1 MLHPDT
7 NWICELHGSYQCQN
21 PHRMFGNCIT
31 GKFAERKAP
40 MQKIVHSR
48 LICILMM
55 ISVLVLGIYCENVY
69 TDSSFSC
76 AGIENSTV
84 FLRSAD
90 SLADIHIYCEK
101 SSLRLIQESVL
112 TRQSARVSAM
122 RLSQCLITV
131 LLLVSMYLLS
141 LSFRN
146 SALCIVGYDN
156 QCNRRTLDYIHHNDG
171 KKSRILF

>member
-76 AGIENSTV
+76 AGIEPKI
-84 FLRSAD
+84 R
-90 SLADIHIYCEK
+90 I
-101 SSLRLIQESVL
+101 
-112 TRQSARVSAM
+112 
-122 RLSQCLITV
+122 
-131 LLLVSMYLLS
+131 
-141 LSFRN
+141 
-146 SALCIVGYDN
+146 IVT
-156 QCNRRTLDYIHHNDG
+156 Q
-171 KKSRILF
+171 